1 MQQDWRGQ
9 TLCFIE
15 VEFTFTK
22 WADLR
27 VLLWNYEHFKLVCFF
42 TKSLNRPLGYYISGR
57 IGRSTLRLSHFLGHL
72 YSLFFWSVNLVSL
85 CFFLLNIL
93 TTCYF
98 SRTMLFLF
106 TISFYTYLYTKM
118 IFFRDILRYQSVPG
132 AQWTRVK
139 FDLIRNNPLVT
150 RGRLTL
156 WGDCNN

>member
-93 TTCYF
+93 TTCFFFPEHAFPVYYKLLYILVYKNDIF
-98 SRTMLFLF
+98 PGYIKISRC
-106 TISFYTYLYTKM
+106 
-118 IFFRDILRYQSVPG
+118 QEG

-139 FDLIRNNPLVT
+139 FDLNRNNPLV
-150 RGRLTL
+150 TL